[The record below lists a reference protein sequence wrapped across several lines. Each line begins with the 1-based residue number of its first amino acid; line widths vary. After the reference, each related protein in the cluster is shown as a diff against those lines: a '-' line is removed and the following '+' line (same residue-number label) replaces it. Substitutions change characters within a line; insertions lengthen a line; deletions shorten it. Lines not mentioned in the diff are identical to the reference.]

1 MTEQLIC
8 CSRRVALH
16 AVLGATIA
24 LSALFIAAPA
34 RAVLSD
40 VDKKTLAEMALQW
53 AFDGGISDVK
63 LMKDPSNAV
72 VANFNL
78 SRDMKLALPGRTIN
92 LYSLLYIQALAN
104 RTGDFLYFRFDRFD
118 GDTEHAKVAIALVWA
133 VAENSKTQYL
143 SGGGAT
149 LDFVKRDG
157 KWQLQ
162 PVLNR
167 WMS

>member
-1 MTEQLIC
+1 M
-8 CSRRVALH
+8 
-16 AVLGATIA
+16 A
-24 LSALFIAAPA
+24 LSTLTATPA

-40 VDKKTLAEMALQW
+40 TDKKTLAEMALQW

-63 LMKDPSNAV
+63 LITNPSNPI

-78 SRDMKLALPGRTIN
+78 SKDMKLELPGRTIH
-92 LYSLLYIQALAN
+92 LYSLLTIQALAN
-104 RTGDFLYFRFDRFD
+104 RTSDFLYFRFDRLE
-118 GDTEHAKVAIALVWA
+118 GDAEHAKVAIALIWA
-133 VAENSKTQYL
+133 VGENSGKQYL

-149 LDFVKRDG
+149 LEFLKRDD

-162 PVLNR
+162 PVMNR